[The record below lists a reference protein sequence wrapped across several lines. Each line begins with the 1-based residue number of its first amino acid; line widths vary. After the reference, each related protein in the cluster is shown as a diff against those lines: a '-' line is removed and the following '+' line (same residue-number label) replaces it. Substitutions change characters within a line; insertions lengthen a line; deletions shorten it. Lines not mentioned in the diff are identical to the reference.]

1 MKPLNFIYDCLE
13 NRTQRTKI
21 DNAYSSWQKTLY
33 GAPQGSILGPLL
45 FNIELCDL
53 FFIKNHE
60 DIANYANDNTPY
72 ISRKNIDKVFRFLKE
87 SSGVI
92 FKWSS
97 DISFKKMPANVTC
110 HEVLTNMCK

>member
-21 DNAYSSWQKTLY
+21 DSSWQKTLY

-53 FFIKNHE
+53 FFIMNHE

-87 SSGVI
+87 SSRVI